1 MTLLPQQ
8 KKLTTQKLRE
18 EIEGIFQ
25 RASSASGEGLSPSS
39 SCRDGDMSSCLKKLP
54 EPKSPKPYPLF
65 IPHSTSFSSSHPSS
79 SHLHI
84 CLQPLLHHQPCI
96 PPPHPISKIH
106 WHPHPC
112 LMLHLCPSQPAAP
125 CRVKWTVP
133 VSGESRAL
141 RSAQRSSAQLGC
153 QRYKLTM

>member
-1 MTLLPQQ
+1 
-8 KKLTTQKLRE
+8 
-18 EIEGIFQ
+18 
-25 RASSASGEGLSPSS
+25 
-39 SCRDGDMSSCLKKLP
+39 MSSCLKKLP

-79 SHLHI
+79 FHLHI

-153 QRYKLTM
+153 QRYKLTMWLLSERDSSTQEVCTDGYYMSLGTASHGGWDEGAKER